1 MVRQLSRLSRQWGGY
16 FMVSGAPLTPEA
28 KGSVTLFLNHFG
40 SDDDAS
46 NHDVDALLAHNP
58 YQNQYLK
65 KDLTF
70 PTFLG

>member
-1 MVRQLSRLSRQWGGY
+1 MQQLSQLSRQWGGY
-16 FMVSGAPLTPEA
+16 LLVSGAQLSPESR
-28 KGSVTLFLNHFG
+28 GSVTVFLNHFG

-58 YQNQYLK
+58 HQNRYMK
-65 KDLTF
+65 KDLTY

>member
-1 MVRQLSRLSRQWGGY
+1 MVQQLSQLSQQWGGY
-16 FMVSGAPLTPEA
+16 LIVSGAPLSAEA
-28 KGSVTLFLNHFG
+28 KGSVNLFLNHFG

-65 KDLTF
+65 NDLSY
-70 PTFLG
+70 PTFIG